1 MNTKEMSI
9 HDKNEYLYNLLK
21 EPLELSSYCRKF
33 TLTVEFGYPP
43 IVEQE
48 HEAKVIQE
56 QPSRNNEY

>member
-9 HDKNEYLYNLLK
+9 HEKNQFLYNLLK

-48 HEAKVIQE
+48 HEAKIDSKVTT
-56 QPSRNNEY
+56 RNNEY